1 MRSFQRRCS
10 EIVERADRR
19 TLERE
24 VLFELSSH
32 RSLLAA
38 LTLGVVGYSAGH
50 AALAVAAGGLA
61 ASLGN
66 SSVALPSFARLG
78 NSVASA
84 SYVGLVAALVK
95 AGSGA
100 LVAGSERLLGAR
112 VAGRFR
118 TIVLR
123 DVLKNGS
130 NLPPQR
136 ALAQIGVRL
145 REVEA
150 AVSAGALT
158 AAVAIAQLVPLAACL
173 VGISPTLSAFA
184 LLGVAPFAVAIASL
198 RARAR
203 RQSERLQGELE
214 ALECGLDEFVS
225 HADLFRAYGAGE
237 RVVAAVEAA
246 GLRVGSTAARVDM
259 GRALLSGGN
268 EVAAALAIVV
278 GVAVC
283 AHLGLRTAASTLLPF
298 SAVVFMAYRPLRDLG
313 DSRGWLSRGNVALA
327 ALRAPSESY
336 GGSAPELPVPL
347 PFFPSRA
354 PTVELENVGAV
365 DRGPV
370 TSLVAARGEI
380 VCLVGPTGSGK
391 TTLFRVLLGLEPAR
405 GRIAVDGE
413 EITASPSG
421 PVTRP
426 FAWVP
431 QEAPL
436 VTGSV
441 VDNILL
447 VGGDARTAL
456 EALRRLGAN
465 GLAELP
471 VNTVVGPGGRPLSGG
486 ERRQVSLCRALVSG
500 LPVLLLDEPT
510 EGLDPEAARS
520 VCRAIASLRGVRTV
534 LVATHRTDVAHIA
547 DRVVSLGTVERAA
560 AAE

>member
-10 EIVERADRR
+10 GIGKHANRR

-66 SSVALPSFARLG
+66 SSVAPPSFARLG
-78 NSVASA
+78 NSIASA
-84 SYVGLVAALVK
+84 SYVGLAAALVK
-95 AGSGA
+95 AASGA

-112 VAGRFR
+112 VAGRLR
-118 TIVLR
+118 TLVLR

-158 AAVAIAQLVPLAACL
+158 TAVASAQLVPLAACL
-173 VGISPTLSAFA
+173 IGISPTLSAFA
-184 LLGVAPFAVAIASL
+184 LLGVAPFAVAIAAL

-203 RQSERLQGELE
+203 RQSERLQRELE

-246 GLRVGSTAARVDM
+246 GLRVGSTAARVDV

-283 AHLGLRTAASTLLPF
+283 VHLELRTATSTLLPF

-313 DSRGWLSRGNVALA
+313 DSRGWLARGNAALA
-327 ALRAPSESY
+327 ALRAPSMSY
-336 GGSAPELPVPL
+336 GGSTPELPAPL
-347 PFFPSRA
+347 QHSPSRP
-354 PTVELENVGAV
+354 PTLQLDDVGAT
-365 DRGPV
+365 DRGPA
-370 TSLVAARGEI
+370 TSHVAASGEI
-380 VCLVGPTGSGK
+380 VCLVGPTGAGK

-405 GRIAVDGE
+405 GRILIDGE
-413 EITASPSG
+413 EISTSPSG
-421 PVTRP
+421 PATRP

-441 VDNILL
+441 VENVLL
-447 VGGDARTAL
+447 VGGDARTAE
-456 EALRRLGAN
+456 EALRRVGAN

-471 VNTVVGPGGRPLSGG
+471 ADAVVGPGGRPLSGG

-510 EGLDPEAARS
+510 EGLDPEAAES
-520 VCRAIASLRGVRTV
+520 VCRAISSLRGARTV
-534 LVATHRTDVAHIA
+534 LVATHRSDVARIA
-547 DRVVSLGTVERAA
+547 DRVVPLGIVESAA